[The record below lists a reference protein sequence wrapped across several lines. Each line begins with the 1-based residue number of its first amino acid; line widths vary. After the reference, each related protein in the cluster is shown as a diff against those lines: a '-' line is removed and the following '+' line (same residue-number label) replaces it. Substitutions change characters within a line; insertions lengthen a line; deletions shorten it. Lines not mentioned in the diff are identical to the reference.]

1 MSATKTKKP
10 TYYQQIHSAQRS
22 LTICKGV
29 HRTVKA
35 VISYYLSRTNHR
47 HQLAWPTQTTIAN
60 DLGISLKTICRAFAA
75 AMEVQ
80 ALEAVFHSIQEARQ
94 SEVPVRAQHDQKIN
108 FVRPVLTWEG
118 FTQRAIPD
126 DQAEL
131 ILRHVQGLMESEN
144 NGHQQG
150 LGGAYPRDAGR
161 SAPPPEVR
169 LPGIVPKRKIPA

>member
-1 MSATKTKKP
+1 MPSTKTKKP

-47 HQLAWPTQTTIAN
+47 HQLARPTQTTIAN

-75 AMEVQ
+75 TLEVQ

-150 LGGAYPRDAGR
+150 LRGAYPRDAGR
-161 SAPPPEVR
+161 SAQPPEVR